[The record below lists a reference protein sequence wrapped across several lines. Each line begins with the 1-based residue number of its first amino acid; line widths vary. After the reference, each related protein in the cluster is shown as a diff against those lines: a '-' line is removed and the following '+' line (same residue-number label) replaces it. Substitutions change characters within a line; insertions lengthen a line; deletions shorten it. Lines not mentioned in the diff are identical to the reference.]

1 MKLSTQLVKANFK
14 VNVQMTNN
22 NLIEHLIESLKLDK
36 LPNLEQLKFD
46 PEFIRFIAENIE
58 NEFTQKDKK
67 GGTQTNSKLEIFF
80 NIYDKLF
87 GKLSEQDKFIINNIL
102 EHLIKNNLVKKQE
115 LSKVLVY
122 YIKKKFI

>member
-36 LPNLEQLKFD
+36 LPNLDQLKFD

-115 LSKVLVY
+115 LSKVLIY
-122 YIKKKFI
+122 FIKKKFL